1 MISYYIALPPASNH
15 FSTLIDAS
23 GVAKLGHTG
32 ASPLATRGCAPPVQ
46 VLLKILSVPNVPL
59 SIANWVLKV
68 HTKVLKSSC
77 LVLLSVPS
85 E

>member
-15 FSTLIDAS
+15 SSTSIDAS
-23 GVAKLGHTG
+23 GIAKLGHTG
-32 ASPLATRGCAPPVQ
+32 ARALATRGCAQPVQ
-46 VLLKILSVPNVPL
+46 VLIKILSVPNVPL
-59 SIANWVLKV
+59 SIANWALKV

-77 LVLLSVPS
+77 VVLLSVPS